1 MLKSNDICID
11 LSPSYEHLATMGMRF
26 LHDGE
31 DVEGVFWI
39 FMPLM
44 VTNVSEEYFV
54 PVFRVEH
61 MFRIVETTNT
71 EC

>member
-1 MLKSNDICID
+1 
-11 LSPSYEHLATMGMRF
+11 MGMRF